1 MTKFNYKISYSLRL
15 QLYIISFYWIW
26 ITQQID
32 YIDYNSPIKSYT
44 LQSYLKGMEKEKK
57 RKS

>member
-1 MTKFNYKISYSLRL
+1 M
-15 QLYIISFYWIW
+15 
-26 ITQQID
+26 QQID

-57 RKS
+57 KIKEFFYFLFFIIIYIH